1 MKNLWSVLLP
11 GALTKIAKNLLDVKK
26 NVYPNP
32 LTINKILTKYGT
44 GMGNQ

>member
-1 MKNLWSVLLP
+1 MGRSVAGCVNQNSKKL
-11 GALTKIAKNLLDVKK
+11 IRRQK

-44 GMGNQ
+44 RMGNQ